1 MSVHAAAEVGTTAAP
16 AAVLNQRHRGTRR
29 HSRCVWQLTSLPVT
43 RELAFPTVLSVLI
56 AGVLAVTSVVGLVWG
71 QQGLYRADPT
81 TLPAFLGQDALTL
94 LVGLPLLIGAAWST
108 GRGSLRGLLVWLGA
122 LFYIAYSYAYYLLS
136 PEFNPLFPAYLTIVS
151 ASLYCLV
158 YLLLS
163 VDAAMSRPASRR
175 VL

>member
-1 MSVHAAAEVGTTAAP
+1 MTAAP
-16 AAVLNQRHRGTRR
+16 AVVLNQRQRGIHGPSQPGR
-29 HSRCVWQLTSLPVT
+29 QIPSLPVT

-56 AGVLAVTSVVGLVWG
+56 AGVLAVTSVAGLVWG

-108 GRGSLRGLLVWLGA
+108 RRGSLRGLLVWLGA
-122 LFYIAYSYAYYLLS
+122 LFFIAYSYAYYLLS

-151 ASLYCLV
+151 ASCI
-158 YLLLS
+158 
-163 VDAAMSRPASRR
+163 AWFTCC
-175 VL
+175 